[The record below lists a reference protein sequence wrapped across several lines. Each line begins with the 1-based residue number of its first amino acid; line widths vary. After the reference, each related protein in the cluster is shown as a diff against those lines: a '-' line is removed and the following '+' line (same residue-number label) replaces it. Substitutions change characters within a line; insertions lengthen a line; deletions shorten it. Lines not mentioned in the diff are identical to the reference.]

1 MLPMIVEGAM
11 ADRQEGFSL
20 IETLVA
26 LALLGLVSGTVY
38 SSYTASMLGSEESA
52 QTALATRFAKSKLDE
67 ISVIGVLDES
77 RHQGTTGDGF
87 RWRVEVTPIKDQE
100 TSVAQAGRQ
109 PRGQPR
115 GQRAAALVTVTVS
128 WQGRNADRSVELT
141 TVRLI
146 AAQTSG
152 EREG

>member
-1 MLPMIVEGAM
+1 M
-11 ADRQEGFSL
+11 ADHQQGFSL

-67 ISVIGVLDES
+67 ISAIGVLDES

-109 PRGQPR
+109 PRGQ
-115 GQRAAALVTVTVS
+115 RAAALAALVTVTVS

>member
-1 MLPMIVEGAM
+1 M
-11 ADRQEGFSL
+11 ADHQQGFSL

-67 ISVIGVLDES
+67 ISAIGVLDES

-87 RWRVEVTPIKDQE
+87 RWRVEVTPIEDQE
-100 TSVAQAGRQ
+100 TSAAQARQ
-109 PRGQPR
+109 QPR
-115 GQRAAALVTVTVS
+115 GQRTAALAALVTVTVS

>member
-1 MLPMIVEGAM
+1 M

-52 QTALATRFAKSKLDE
+52 QTALATRFAKSKLEE
-67 ISVIGVLDES
+67 ISVIGLLDTS
-77 RHQGTTGDGF
+77 KHQGTTRDGF
-87 RWRVEVTPIKDQE
+87 RWQIEVNPIEDQE
-100 TSVAQAGRQ
+100 TSVANARQQLSGRRTAAQ
-109 PRGQPR
+109 
-115 GQRAAALVTVTVS
+115 AALVTVTVS
-128 WQGRNADRSVELT
+128 WQGRKADRSVELT

-146 AAQTSG
+146 AGQISG
-152 EREG
+152 EQEG

>member
-1 MLPMIVEGAM
+1 M

-52 QTALATRFAKSKLDE
+52 QTALATRFAKSKLEE
-67 ISVIGVLDES
+67 ISVIGLLDTS
-77 RHQGTTGDGF
+77 KHQGTTRDGF
-87 RWRVEVTPIKDQE
+87 RWQIEVNPIEDQE
-100 TSVAQAGRQ
+100 TSVANARQQLSGRRTAAQ
-109 PRGQPR
+109 
-115 GQRAAALVTVTVS
+115 AALVTVTVS
-128 WQGRNADRSVELT
+128 WQGRKADRSVELT

-146 AAQTSG
+146 AGQISG
-152 EREG
+152 ELEG

>member
-1 MLPMIVEGAM
+1 M

-52 QTALATRFAKSKLDE
+52 RTALATRFAKSKLEE
-67 ISVIGVLDES
+67 ISVIGLLDTS
-77 RHQGTTGDGF
+77 KHQGTTRDGF
-87 RWRVEVTPIKDQE
+87 RWRIEVNPIEDQDSP
-100 TSVAQAGRQ
+100 TANARPQLRGRRTAAQ
-109 PRGQPR
+109 
-115 GQRAAALVTVTVS
+115 AALVTVTVS
-128 WQGRNADRSVELT
+128 WQGRKADRSVELT

-146 AAQTSG
+146 AGQISG
-152 EREG
+152 ELEG